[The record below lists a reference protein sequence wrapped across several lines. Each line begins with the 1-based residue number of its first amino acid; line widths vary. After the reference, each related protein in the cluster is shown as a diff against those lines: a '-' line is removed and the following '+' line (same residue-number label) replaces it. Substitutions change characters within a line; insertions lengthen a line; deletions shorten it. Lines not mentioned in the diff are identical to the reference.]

1 MTRPEPI
8 KNIHS
13 EREIFLGRMLIAA
26 MFMALLAC
34 LLVYRYFNL
43 QILQYENYRVQSDRN
58 RVHLQSIGPTRGL
71 IFDRNGVL
79 LADNRPSYTLTV
91 VKERVG
97 NIDAGLALLQELLQ
111 VEPAE
116 IEKLRQVLGGGRPFE
131 QIPLKFRLTP
141 EDIAILAVNR
151 YRMPGFE
158 VKAELARHY
167 PQGEYFAHAV
177 GYVGRIN
184 ETELKTLDAVD
195 YAGTHVI
202 GKTGIERYYEDLLH
216 GTVGYEN
223 VETNARGR
231 VLRVLDR
238 TDPLPGKDLILN
250 IDARIQKVAHDALQG
265 ERGSVV
271 ALDPRDG
278 AVIAFVSTPSFD
290 PNLFV
295 GGISGKDYR
304 MLNESP
310 DLPLYNRSTMGQY
323 PPGSTIKPIVGLAGL
338 EYGVVTPSTVI
349 FDPGYYRLPN
359 DRRNYR
365 DWKRGGHGSKIDIH
379 IALEQSCDVYYYDL
393 AYNLGVDQIHEFG
406 DLFGLGKPSG
416 IDLPVERPGL
426 LPSRQWKRANR
437 SEPWFPGE
445 TLSIGIGQGYMLTTP
460 LQLAVST
467 ATIANRGKLIQPRIL
482 KSVSGEVPEQ
492 PVAHQFA
499 IKNPVNWDI
508 IAEGMEA
515 VVHGARGTAKGIS
528 KDLQYRVAGKTGTA
542 QVIGIAQ
549 DEEYD
554 SEAIDKR
561 NRDHALFIAYAPAE
575 SPQIAIAVIVE
586 NGEHGS
592 STAAPI
598 ARAVMDAYLV
608 GIFPAPPEPEPIP
621 EIETETAA
629 AVVEAPEVSAPGGE
643 AALVE

>member
-1 MTRPEPI
+1 MSRPEPI
-8 KNIHS
+8 KNTHD
-13 EREIFLGRMLIAA
+13 EREIFVGRMLVAVIA
-26 MFMALLAC
+26 MLLMC
-34 LLVYRYFNL
+34 GLLVYRYFNL
-43 QILQYENYRVQSDRN
+43 QILQYESYRVQSDRN

-97 NIDAGLALLQELLQ
+97 DLDAGLALLQELLQ
-111 VEPAE
+111 IETDD
-116 IEKLRQVLGGGRPFE
+116 IEKLRQLLGAGRPFE
-131 QIPLKFRLTP
+131 QIPLKFRLSP

-158 VKAELARHY
+158 VKAELARYY

-184 ETELKTLDAVD
+184 EAELKALDAVD

-216 GTVGYEN
+216 GAVGYEN
-223 VETNARGR
+223 VETNARGE

-250 IDARIQKVAHDALQG
+250 IDATIQKVAHDALQG
-265 ERGSVV
+265 KRAAVV

-278 AVIAFVSTPSFD
+278 AVIAFVSTPGFD

-295 GGISGKDYR
+295 GGISGKEYR
-304 MLNESP
+304 LLNESP
-310 DLPLYNRSTMGQY
+310 DLPLYNRATMGQY

-338 EYGVVTPSTVI
+338 EYEVVTPSTVI
-349 FDPGYYRLPN
+349 NDPGYYRLPN

-365 DWKRGGHGSKIDIH
+365 DWKRGGHGRKIDIH
-379 IALEQSCDVYYYDL
+379 IALEQSCDIYYYDL
-393 AYNLGVDQIHEFG
+393 AYKLGVDQIHEFG

-426 LPSRQWKRANR
+426 LPSREWKRANR
-437 SEPWFPGE
+437 NEPWYPGE
-445 TLSIGIGQGYMLTTP
+445 TLNIGIGQGYMLTTP
-460 LQLAVST
+460 LQLAVAT
-467 ATIANRGKLIQPRIL
+467 AAIANRGKLLQPKIL
-482 KSVSGEVPEQ
+482 KSVSGEVPDPPETT
-492 PVAHQFA
+492 QFE
-499 IKNPVNWDI
+499 IKNPVNWDTI
-508 IAEGMEA
+508 STAMEA
-515 VVHGARGTAKGIS
+515 VVHGARGTARGIS
-528 KDLQYRVAGKTGTA
+528 KDVQYRIAGKTGTS
-542 QVIGIAQ
+542 QVVGIAQ
-549 DEEYD
+549 GEEYD
-554 SEAIDKR
+554 SELIAER

-575 SPQIAIAVIVE
+575 SPRIAIAVIVE

-592 STAAPI
+592 TTAAPI
-598 ARAVMDAYLV
+598 ARTVMDAYLL
-608 GIFPAPPEPEPIP
+608 GIFPPPPEAEA
-621 EIETETAA
+621 EATALPGTSESSA
-629 AVVEAPEVSAPGGE
+629 QLEEAV
-643 AALVE
+643 LVE

>member
-1 MTRPEPI
+1 MSRPEPI
-8 KNIHS
+8 KNTHD
-13 EREIFLGRMLIAA
+13 EREIFVGRMLVAVIA
-26 MFMALLAC
+26 MLLMC
-34 LLVYRYFNL
+34 GLLVYRYFNL
-43 QILQYENYRVQSDRN
+43 QILQYESYRVQSDRN

-97 NIDAGLALLQELLQ
+97 DLDAGLALLQELLQ
-111 VEPAE
+111 IETDD
-116 IEKLRQVLGGGRPFE
+116 IEKLRQLLGAGRPFE
-131 QIPLKFRLTP
+131 QIPLKFRLSP

-158 VKAELARHY
+158 VKAELARYY

-184 ETELKTLDAVD
+184 EAELKALDAVD

-216 GTVGYEN
+216 GAVGYEN
-223 VETNARGR
+223 VETNARGE

-250 IDARIQKVAHDALQG
+250 IDATIQKVAHDALQG
-265 ERGSVV
+265 KRAAVV

-278 AVIAFVSTPSFD
+278 AVIAFVSTPGFD

-295 GGISGKDYR
+295 GGISGKEYR
-304 MLNESP
+304 LLNESP
-310 DLPLYNRSTMGQY
+310 DLPLYNRATMGQY

-338 EYGVVTPSTVI
+338 EYEVVTPSTVI
-349 FDPGYYRLPN
+349 NDPGYYRLPN

-365 DWKRGGHGSKIDIH
+365 DWKRGGHGRKIDIH
-379 IALEQSCDVYYYDL
+379 IALEQSCDIYYYDL
-393 AYNLGVDQIHEFG
+393 AYKLGVDQIHEFG

-426 LPSRQWKRANR
+426 LPSREWKRANR
-437 SEPWFPGE
+437 NEPWYPGE
-445 TLSIGIGQGYMLTTP
+445 TLNIGIGQGYMLTTP
-460 LQLAVST
+460 LQLAVAT
-467 ATIANRGKLIQPRIL
+467 AAIANRGKLLQPKIL
-482 KSVSGEVPEQ
+482 KSVSGEVPDPPETT
-492 PVAHQFA
+492 QFE
-499 IKNPVNWDI
+499 IKNPVNWDTI
-508 IAEGMEA
+508 STAMEA
-515 VVHGARGTAKGIS
+515 VVHGARGTARGIS
-528 KDLQYRVAGKTGTA
+528 KDVQYRIAGKTGTS
-542 QVIGIAQ
+542 QVVGIAQ
-549 DEEYD
+549 GEEYD
-554 SEAIDKR
+554 SELIAER

-575 SPQIAIAVIVE
+575 SPRIAIAVIVE

-592 STAAPI
+592 TTAAPI
-598 ARAVMDAYLV
+598 ARTVMDAYLL
-608 GIFPAPPEPEPIP
+608 GIFPPPPEAEA
-621 EIETETAA
+621 EAEATALPGTSESSA
-629 AVVEAPEVSAPGGE
+629 QLEEAV
-643 AALVE
+643 LVE

>member
-1 MTRPEPI
+1 MSRPEPI
-8 KNIHS
+8 KNTHD
-13 EREIFLGRMLIAA
+13 EREIFVGRMLVAVIA
-26 MFMALLAC
+26 MLLMC
-34 LLVYRYFNL
+34 GLLVYRYFNL
-43 QILQYENYRVQSDRN
+43 QILQYESYRVQSDRN

-97 NIDAGLALLQELLQ
+97 DLDAGLALLQELLQ
-111 VEPAE
+111 IETDD
-116 IEKLRQVLGGGRPFE
+116 IEKLRQLLGAGRPFE
-131 QIPLKFRLTP
+131 QIPLKFRLSP

-158 VKAELARHY
+158 VKAELARYY

-184 ETELKTLDAVD
+184 EAELKALDAVD

-216 GTVGYEN
+216 GAVGYEN
-223 VETNARGR
+223 VETNARGE

-250 IDARIQKVAHDALQG
+250 IDATIQKVAHDALQG
-265 ERGSVV
+265 KRAAVV

-278 AVIAFVSTPSFD
+278 AVIAFVSTPGFD

-295 GGISGKDYR
+295 GGISGKEYR
-304 MLNESP
+304 LLNESP
-310 DLPLYNRSTMGQY
+310 DLPLYNRATMGQY

-338 EYGVVTPSTVI
+338 EYEVVTPSTVI
-349 FDPGYYRLPN
+349 NDPGYYRLPN

-365 DWKRGGHGSKIDIH
+365 DWKRGGHGRKIDIH
-379 IALEQSCDVYYYDL
+379 IALEQSCDIYYYDL
-393 AYNLGVDQIHEFG
+393 AYKLGVDQIHEFG

-426 LPSRQWKRANR
+426 LPSREWKRANR
-437 SEPWFPGE
+437 NEPWYPGE
-445 TLSIGIGQGYMLTTP
+445 TLNIGIGQGYMLTTP
-460 LQLAVST
+460 LQLAVAT
-467 ATIANRGKLIQPRIL
+467 AAIANRGKLLQPKIL
-482 KSVSGEVPEQ
+482 KSVSGEVPDPPETT
-492 PVAHQFA
+492 QFE
-499 IKNPVNWDI
+499 IKNPVNWDTI
-508 IAEGMEA
+508 STAMEA
-515 VVHGARGTAKGIS
+515 VVHGARGTARGIS
-528 KDLQYRVAGKTGTA
+528 KDVQYRIAGKTGTS
-542 QVIGIAQ
+542 QVVGIAQ
-549 DEEYD
+549 GEEYD
-554 SEAIDKR
+554 SELIAER

-575 SPQIAIAVIVE
+575 SPRIAIAVIVE

-592 STAAPI
+592 TTAAPI
-598 ARAVMDAYLV
+598 ARTVMDAYLL
-608 GIFPAPPEPEPIP
+608 GIFPPPPE
-621 EIETETAA
+621 AR
-629 AVVEAPEVSAPGGE
+629 S
-643 AALVE
+643 

>member
-1 MTRPEPI
+1 MSRPEPI
-8 KNIHS
+8 KNTHD
-13 EREIFLGRMLIAA
+13 EREIFVGRMLVAVIA
-26 MFMALLAC
+26 MLLMC
-34 LLVYRYFNL
+34 GLLVYRYFDL

-97 NIDAGLALLQELLQ
+97 DLDAGLALLQELLQ
-111 VEPAE
+111 IETGD
-116 IEKLRQVLGGGRPFE
+116 IEKLRQLLGAGRPFE
-131 QIPLKFRLTP
+131 QIPLKFRLSP

-158 VKAELARHY
+158 VKAELARYY

-184 ETELKTLDAVD
+184 EAELKALDAVD

-223 VETNARGR
+223 VETNARGQ

-250 IDARIQKVAHDALQG
+250 IDATIQKVAHDALQG
-265 ERGSVV
+265 KRAAVV
-271 ALDPRDG
+271 AIDPRDG
-278 AVIAFVSTPSFD
+278 AVIAFVSTPGFD

-295 GGISGKDYR
+295 GGISGKEYR

-310 DLPLYNRSTMGQY
+310 DLPLYNRATMGQY

-338 EYGVVTPSTVI
+338 EYEVVTPSTVI
-349 FDPGYYRLPN
+349 NDPGYYRLPN

-365 DWKRGGHGSKIDIH
+365 DWKRGGHGSRIDIH
-379 IALEQSCDVYYYDL
+379 TALEQSCDIYYYDL
-393 AYNLGVDQIHEFG
+393 AYKLGVDQIHEFG

-426 LPSRQWKRANR
+426 LPSREWKRANR
-437 SEPWFPGE
+437 NEPWYPGE
-445 TLSIGIGQGYMLTTP
+445 TLNIGIGQGYMLTTP
-460 LQLAVST
+460 LQLAVAT
-467 ATIANRGKLIQPRIL
+467 AAIANRGKLLQPKIL
-482 KSVSGEVPEQ
+482 KSVSGEVPEP
-492 PVAHQFA
+492 PVIEQFE
-499 IKNPVNWDI
+499 IKNPVNWDTI
-508 IAEGMEA
+508 SSAMEA
-515 VVHGARGTAKGIS
+515 VVHGARGTARGIA
-528 KDLQYRVAGKTGTA
+528 KDVQYRIAGKTGTS

-549 DEEYD
+549 GEEYD
-554 SEAIDKR
+554 AELIAER
-561 NRDHALFIAYAPAE
+561 NRDHALFIAYAPVE
-575 SPQIAIAVIVE
+575 GPRIAIAVIVE

-598 ARAVMDAYLV
+598 ARIVMDAYLV
-608 GIFPAPPEPEPIP
+608 GIFPPPPEPES
-621 EIETETAA
+621 ETG
-629 AVVEAPEVSAPGGE
+629 VKAPPAPSGSSAQLEE

>member
-1 MTRPEPI
+1 MSRPEPI
-8 KNIHS
+8 KNTHD
-13 EREIFLGRMLIAA
+13 EREIFVGRMLVAVIA
-26 MFMALLAC
+26 MLLMC
-34 LLVYRYFNL
+34 GLLVYRYFNL
-43 QILQYENYRVQSDRN
+43 QILQYESYRVQSDRN

-97 NIDAGLALLQELLQ
+97 DLDAGLALLQELLQ
-111 VEPAE
+111 IETDD
-116 IEKLRQVLGGGRPFE
+116 IEKLRQLLGAGRPFE
-131 QIPLKFRLTP
+131 QIPLKFRLSP

-158 VKAELARHY
+158 VKAELARYY

-184 ETELKTLDAVD
+184 EAELKALDAVD

-216 GTVGYEN
+216 GAVGYEN
-223 VETNARGR
+223 VETNARGE

-250 IDARIQKVAHDALQG
+250 IDATIQKVAHDALQG
-265 ERGSVV
+265 KRAAVV

-278 AVIAFVSTPSFD
+278 AVIAFVSTPGFD

-295 GGISGKDYR
+295 GGISGKEYR
-304 MLNESP
+304 LLNESP
-310 DLPLYNRSTMGQY
+310 DLPLYNRATMGQY

-338 EYGVVTPSTVI
+338 EYEVVTPSTVI
-349 FDPGYYRLPN
+349 NDPGYYRLPN

-365 DWKRGGHGSKIDIH
+365 DWKRGGHGRKIDIH
-379 IALEQSCDVYYYDL
+379 IALEQSCDIYYYDL
-393 AYNLGVDQIHEFG
+393 AYKLGVDQIHEFG

-426 LPSRQWKRANR
+426 LPSREWKRANR
-437 SEPWFPGE
+437 NEPWYPGE
-445 TLSIGIGQGYMLTTP
+445 TLNIGIGQGYMLTTP
-460 LQLAVST
+460 LQLAVAT
-467 ATIANRGKLIQPRIL
+467 AAIANRGKLLQPKIL
-482 KSVSGEVPEQ
+482 KSVSGEVPDPPETT
-492 PVAHQFA
+492 QFE
-499 IKNPVNWDI
+499 IKNPVNWDTI
-508 IAEGMEA
+508 STAMEA
-515 VVHGARGTAKGIS
+515 VVHGARGTARGIS
-528 KDLQYRVAGKTGTA
+528 KDVQYRIAGKTGTS
-542 QVIGIAQ
+542 QVVGIAQ
-549 DEEYD
+549 GEEYD
-554 SEAIDKR
+554 SELIAER

-575 SPQIAIAVIVE
+575 SPRIAIAVIVE

-592 STAAPI
+592 TTAAPI
-598 ARAVMDAYLV
+598 ARTVMDAYLL
-608 GIFPAPPEPEPIP
+608 GIFPPPPEAEA
-621 EIETETAA
+621 EAEAEATALPGTSESSA
-629 AVVEAPEVSAPGGE
+629 QLEEAV
-643 AALVE
+643 LVE